1 MSDAITRREGEGH
14 VELPVEVEAA
24 VIAYHYEGTGSVRA
38 IAHLAMAA
46 AYFTIDGDWCD
57 DMAFAHRRAAE
68 SLK

>member
-1 MSDAITRREGEGH
+1 MTDRNKSR
-14 VELPVEVEAA
+14 LPAEVEALIEA
-24 VIAYHYEGTGSVRA
+24 CNEGAFDIDRNMRR